1 MFSRHPPCAPAN
13 AVSTKQSE
21 SYQSPRSSVKTSLR
35 KSSVIS
41 PKKPRNCERNAH
53 SAQYKKDGFF
63 KGRFSRNL
71 ECHRCLRRVYYDV
84 RYRWVYF
91 FRCWRPRVW
100 RQMFLWN
107 PFFESGIWFCTN
119 IGQLLLLKKCTTWRG
134 RTKVLLSRKL
144 KGKQTTCFRHIRVAQ
159 VFAYFIF
166 IFYRIPFFFEDF
178 VSYDRTYYN
187 VNSTCSFRPASQTA
201 EWNIAV
207 CKCIEQRFTFI
218 CLNMCQPWKEWT
230 YLFKSLVKL
239 AKTNCWDYRQ
249 VLWCYCIY
257 NSNIELRQPL
267 PVTVDDS
274 KYL

>member
-144 KGKQTTCFRHIRVAQ
+144 KGKQTRASDI
-159 VFAYFIF
+159 
-166 IFYRIPFFFEDF
+166 F
-178 VSYDRTYYN
+178 VSPKFSLILFLFFIVFPFSLRTSS
-187 VNSTCSFRPASQTA
+187 VMIGLTT
-201 EWNIAV
+201 
-207 CKCIEQRFTFI
+207 
-218 CLNMCQPWKEWT
+218 M
-230 YLFKSLVKL
+230 
-239 AKTNCWDYRQ
+239 
-249 VLWCYCIY
+249 
-257 NSNIELRQPL
+257 
-267 PVTVDDS
+267 
-274 KYL
+274 